1 MNREVDEVGINHD
14 VIWRSKLHVV
24 FKEETHSVLLHP
36 LDLDFVKVR
45 DLGLFL
51 MSFGIFGVLLF
62 LDVFGFITLLPIPPF
77 VYFII
82 SYLHEPWV
90 LWTEHPLNLCKLP
103 RLVSLTLY
111 THLA

>member
-1 MNREVDEVGINHD
+1 M
-14 VIWRSKLHVV
+14 

-51 MSFGIFGVLLF
+51 MSFGILGVLLF
-62 LDVFGFITLLPIPPF
+62 LDVFGFITLLPIPRF

-82 SYLHEPWV
+82 S
-90 LWTEHPLNLCKLP
+90 
-103 RLVSLTLY
+103 
-111 THLA
+111 